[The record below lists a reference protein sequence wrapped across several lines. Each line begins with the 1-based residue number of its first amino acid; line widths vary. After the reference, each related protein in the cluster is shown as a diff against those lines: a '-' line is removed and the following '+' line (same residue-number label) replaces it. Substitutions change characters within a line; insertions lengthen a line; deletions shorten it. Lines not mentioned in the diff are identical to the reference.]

1 MKQPG
6 IATARFR
13 LIASLWALFVLPAIV
28 SSQSAGQGGSTQ
40 GTVVTGRPAIERMEI
55 LIQGRGQ
62 MPRRIAD
69 WVMTVP
75 AGNPITDEK
84 TALGRRLFFDKQLS
98 LDRTV
103 SCATCHDPE
112 RAFADGRPVAIGLQG
127 RTGRRNSPTLVNRG
141 FGRLHFW
148 DGRAATLE
156 IQALGPIA
164 DEVEMALPL
173 DALLERLQA
182 DKSYGETFEKI
193 FERPVAIDDVGRAL
207 ASYLRTI
214 KSVDSPYDKFIDGAA
229 DALSADAQAGLQVFR
244 ARGRCAICHREP
256 TFTDE
261 AFYNT
266 GISWRPSE
274 ADPAGTFMDNG
285 RFDVTSNPR
294 DRGAFKVPTLRE
306 VARTAPYM
314 HDGSLKTLRE
324 VVDFYD
330 KGGRPNPSMIRL
342 IQPLNLSEEEKRVLV
357 VFLESLSGVVSGK

>member
-1 MKQPG
+1 MKRPG
-6 IATARFR
+6 IATTRFR

-28 SSQSAGQGGSTQ
+28 SSQSGGQGSGQ
-40 GTVVTGRPAIERMEI
+40 GTAVTVRPAVERVVI
-55 LIQGRGQ
+55 VQGRGAP
-62 MPRRIAD
+62 MPKRIAD

-75 AGNPITDEK
+75 ADNPATDEK
-84 TALGRRLFFDKQLS
+84 VALGRRLFFDKQLS
-98 LDRTV
+98 VDNSV

-112 RAFADGRPVAIGLQG
+112 RAFADERPVAIGVQG

-156 IQALGPIA
+156 IQAVRPIS

-173 DALLERLQA
+173 DELIKRLQTDRFYSEA
-182 DKSYGETFEKI
+182 FEKI
-193 FERPVAIDDVGRAL
+193 FERPVAIDDVGRAI

-214 KSVDSPYDKFIDGAA
+214 KSSDSPYDKFIDGVT

-244 ARGRCAICHREP
+244 ARGRCAFCHREP

-266 GISWRPSE
+266 GVSWRPSE
-274 ADPAGTFMDNG
+274 AEPAGAFHDNG

-314 HDGSLKTLRE
+314 HDGSLKTLRD

-330 KGGRPNPSMIRL
+330 KGGRPNPTMIRL
-342 IQPLNLSEEEKRVLV
+342 IQPLNLTEEEKRVLV
-357 VFLESLSGVVSGK
+357 IFLESLSGVVSGK